1 MRSTPIL
8 VLLMAAALA
17 AGLTWGSMATSDPS
31 APASA
36 LAGAMLADPGPADVE
51 RQVIDAI
58 LAGYEYM
65 RKNKMPNPDE
75 YPSSGALEFWSSGG
89 LIHRI
94 EPGGRSEQYDSFNVV
109 PSDIKVVVHSD
120 TVATALYYAEGSFK
134 PKGYPAVSNY
144 LVRVTQTYVK
154 EGGKW
159 VTPVSHWSPIL
170 GGSGTSQTA
179 VE

>member
-1 MRSTPIL
+1 MRTAPAT

-17 AGLTWGSMATSDPS
+17 VCLTWRSTASSDPA
-31 APASA
+31 APA
-36 LAGAMLADPGPADVE
+36 LAGSVLAAPGASGVE
-51 RQVIDAI
+51 QELIATI
-58 LAGYEYM
+58 LASYEYL
-65 RKNKMPNPDE
+65 KEHKTSNPED
-75 YPSSGALEFWSSGG
+75 YPRDGALEFWSSGG

-94 EPGGRSEQYDSFNVV
+94 EPGGPGERYTYFNVV
-109 PSDIKVVVHSD
+109 PSDIKVVAHSD
-120 TVATALYYAEGSFK
+120 TVATVLFYAEGSFK

-154 EGGKW
+154 ENDRW

-179 VE
+179 VD

>member
-1 MRSTPIL
+1 MRSAPAT
-8 VLLMAAALA
+8 VLLMAAVFAVCLA
-17 AGLTWGSMATSDPS
+17 WRSMATSGPA

-36 LAGAMLADPGPADVE
+36 LAGSVLAAPGPGDVE
-51 RQVIDAI
+51 QEVIATI
-58 LAGYEYM
+58 LASYEYL
-65 RKNKMPNPDE
+65 KEHKTSNPED
-75 YPSSGALEFWSSGG
+75 YPHDGALEFWSSGG

-94 EPGGRSEQYDSFNVV
+94 EPGGRGERYDSFNVV
-109 PSDIKVVVHSD
+109 PSDIKVVAHSD
-120 TVATALYYAEGSFK
+120 TVATVLFYAEGSFK

-154 EGGKW
+154 ENDRW

-179 VE
+179 VD